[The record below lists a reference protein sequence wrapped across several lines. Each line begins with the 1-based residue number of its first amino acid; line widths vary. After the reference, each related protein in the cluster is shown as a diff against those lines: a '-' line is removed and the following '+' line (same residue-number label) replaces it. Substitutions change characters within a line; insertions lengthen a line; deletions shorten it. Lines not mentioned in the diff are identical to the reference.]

1 MLRFRNHLILIP
13 CHAKLALFGKIIL
26 LRLSVKEIFF
36 CTKTHFPFKRIRV
49 RNVYN
54 ANVQYMNFNYDTKGN
69 TKLALQEGQRDVKID
84 R

>member
-1 MLRFRNHLILIP
+1 MIP
-13 CHAKLALFGKIIL
+13 CHAKSALFGKIIL
-26 LRLSVKEIFF
+26 LRLSVKEFF
-36 CTKTHFPFKRIRV
+36 CTKTHFPFKRIHV

-54 ANVQYMNFNYDTKGN
+54 ANVQYMYFNYDTEGN

>member
-1 MLRFRNHLILIP
+1 MSREISSLWQNHPTETFCKRN
-13 CHAKLALFGKIIL
+13 
-26 LRLSVKEIFF
+26 IFF

-54 ANVQYMNFNYDTKGN
+54 ANVQYMYFNYDTKGN
-69 TKLALQEGQRDVKID
+69 IKLAPQEGQRDVKID